1 MSAFDKVWNKEELIR
16 KTIEIDSNIYEKLQY
31 LSENRYDMSANKLIN
46 VAILYLIEHENILK
60 SDNYVSK
67 KGIFEKHTL
76 LIRKSLCI
84 GLDDLKN
91 KYNIPIYKLVDIA
104 LKNAINNID
113 KKG

>member
-1 MSAFDKVWNKEELIR
+1 MPAFDNLWNKEDLIR
-16 KTIEIDSNIYEKLQY
+16 KTIEIDSDVYEKLQY
-31 LSENRYDMSANKLIN
+31 LSENKYDMSANKLIN

-60 SDNYVSK
+60 NDNYLSK
-67 KGIFEKHTL
+67 KGLFEKHTL
-76 LIRKSLCI
+76 LIRKSICV
-84 GLDDLKN
+84 GLDNLKD